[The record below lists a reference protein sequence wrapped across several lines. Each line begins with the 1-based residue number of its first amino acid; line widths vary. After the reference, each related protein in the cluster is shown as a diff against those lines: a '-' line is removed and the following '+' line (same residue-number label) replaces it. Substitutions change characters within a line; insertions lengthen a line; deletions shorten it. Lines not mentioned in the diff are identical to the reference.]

1 MLTAE
6 CSLSVFLL
14 QALHQGNVLL
24 LSSLLLHACM
34 HKHSLDE
41 SESRLPEAKVFAK
54 ECCKR
59 QGLYDSCHK
68 VRLVA
73 LGNSAD

>member
-6 CSLSVFLL
+6 RSLSVFLL
-14 QALHQGNVLL
+14 QAPHQGNVLL

-41 SESRLPEAKVFAK
+41 SESRLPEVKVSTK

-59 QGLYDSCHK
+59 QGLYESCDK
-68 VRLVA
+68 VCQVA
-73 LGNSAD
+73 LSNSAD